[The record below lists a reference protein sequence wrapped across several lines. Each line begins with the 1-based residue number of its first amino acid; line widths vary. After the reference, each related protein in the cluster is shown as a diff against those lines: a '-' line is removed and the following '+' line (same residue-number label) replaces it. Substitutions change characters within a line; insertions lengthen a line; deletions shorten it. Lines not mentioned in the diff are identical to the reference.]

1 MCMPLTTTSSL
12 VLSPVLKLKGME
24 SIYLQRLEPSAGR
37 RPAPLPKTS
46 RPRFRECTDRVLEDP
61 DQIAEESIVKEQ
73 VEKYNVRQ
81 FDILRIKVAPID
93 FQAFGR

>member
-1 MCMPLTTTSSL
+1 MNTMQPKPHMHASNNNLKPGTKPS
-12 VLSPVLKLKGME
+12 LKLKGME

-61 DQIAEESIVKEQ
+61 EQIAEESIVKEH
-73 VEKYNVRQ
+73 VENLMLDNLT
-81 FDILRIKVAPID
+81 F
-93 FQAFGR
+93 